1 MITIVLIMI
10 KTKRESD
17 TPKIAVQF
25 DLEANPKLDEVG
37 MVIYELERAKQ
48 KLMSLDFQT
57 DFSMKRL
64 K

>member
-1 MITIVLIMI
+1 MI
-10 KTKRESD
+10 KTKREND

-25 DLEANPKLDEVG
+25 DLETNPKLDEVG
-37 MVIYELERAKQ
+37 MAIYELERAKH
-48 KLMSLDFQT
+48 KLLSLDFQT